1 VSGTAALPGVA
12 LRLDVNGTRH
22 DVSVPAGATLL
33 AVVRDDLGLT
43 GTKEAC
49 GRGECGAC
57 TMLVAGAP
65 VMSCLVLAARV
76 RGPVTTIEGLAQES
90 ADLRAALADTGG
102 AQCGFCTPGQ
112 VVRAAALLREGGAVS
127 DEAGLRRRL
136 SGNICRCTGYDG
148 IVDAIVRVAAQRS
161 AAARR
166 AS

>member
-1 VSGTAALPGVA
+1 MTGAA
-12 LRLDVNGTRH
+12 LRLEVNGVRH
-22 DVSVPAGATLL
+22 EVSAPLAATLL
-33 AVVRDDLGLT
+33 DVVRGRLGLT

-57 TMLVAGAP
+57 TMLVNGLP
-65 VMSCLVLAARV
+65 VMSCLLLAARV
-76 RGPVTTIEGLAQES
+76 RGPVTTIEGLTDES

-112 VVRAAALLREGGAVS
+112 VVRASALLREGGILS

-148 IVDAIVRVAAQRS
+148 IVEAVVRVAAQRGTTR
-161 AAARR
+161 RR